1 MSLRRPKRKCEM
13 QVETPVFEQLRNC
26 HFSEAKSNSY
36 NGGGGQKAKITCPVL
51 SDSPLEKGK

>member
-1 MSLRRPKRKCEM
+1 M

-26 HFSEAKSNSY
+26 HFSEARSDSY
-36 NGGGGQKAKITCPVL
+36 NGGGGQKAKITCHVL